1 MAMRL
6 ISTRGGAPPVD
17 VETAIL
23 SGLAPD
29 GGLYIPDRWPQP
41 DLSTL
46 RTGDGLAELATD
58 VLNLFTGG
66 WIRRD
71 DLRSLVREAFARFDH
86 PAVAP
91 LVELR
96 EDLYL
101 MELFWGPTLAFKD
114 FALQVLAR
122 LFDRALERRGGNA
135 MILGAT
141 SGDTGSAAME
151 AFRDRDAVDVVIL
164 FPEGRTTEVQRLQ
177 MTTIDA
183 PNVHAVSVAGTFDD
197 CQDLVKAVAGDAS
210 LRESLSL
217 STANSINFGRLMVQI
232 VYYFWA
238 ALSIGGRVSFAVPS
252 GNFGNV
258 YSAYAA
264 TRMGLPVERLI
275 VGSNSNHVLDGF
287 FRNRRL
293 DLNEVIPTL
302 SPSMDIQIPSNLE
315 RLMYDL
321 LEGDGVRLQESMAQL
336 RKQRCI
342 TVPSGV
348 PTERFLSR
356 WYDDRSTLDI
366 MSEVYRTFGI
376 TIDPHTAVGVG
387 AARDTESGVPTVC
400 LATAHP
406 AKFPEAVSAAIGRE
420 APKPPALAGLA
431 RHPERVT
438 RIHNDLHT
446 LIDLL
451 HRLSRFSNRRS
462 R

>member
-1 MAMRL
+1 MGQRL

-46 RTGDGLAELATD
+46 RAGIGLPALTTD
-58 VLNLFTGG
+58 VLHLFTGG

-71 DLRSLVREAFARFDH
+71 DLHGLVREAFARFTH
-86 PAVAP
+86 SEVAP

-114 FALQVLAR
+114 FALQVMAR

-197 CQDLVKAVAGDAS
+197 CQDLVKAVAGDPS

-238 ALSIGGRVSFAVPS
+238 ALSVGGKVSFAVPS

-264 TRMGLPVERLI
+264 TRMGLPAERLI

-287 FRNRRL
+287 FRSRRL

-315 RLMYDL
+315 RLMFDL
-321 LEGDGVRLQESMAQL
+321 FDGDGVRLQESMAQL
-336 RKQRCI
+336 RNQRYV
-342 TVPSGV
+342 TVPPGA
-348 PTERFLSR
+348 PTERFLSK
-356 WYDDRSTLDI
+356 WYDDQATLDI
-366 MSEVYRTFGI
+366 MSDVYHTFGLI
-376 TIDPHTAVGVG
+376 IDPHTAVGVG
-387 AARDTESGVPTVC
+387 AARDAELDGPIVC

-406 AKFPEAVSAAIGRE
+406 AKFPEAVRQAIGRE

-431 RHPERVT
+431 RRPEKVT
-438 RIHNDLHT
+438 RIRNDLGALT
-446 LIDLL
+446 DML
-451 HRLSRFSNRRS
+451 HRFSRF
-462 R
+462 